1 MPVPEG
7 FVPLK
12 GSESG
17 QARDARMVGS
27 AELAVAL
34 SVTINVRRRPDGPP
48 LPDFDYWAATPLDE
62 RTYVSRE
69 EFAEL
74 YGASPEDLETV
85 AAFARRHGLTVIEAN
100 AARRTV
106 LVSGTVAQMNEA
118 FGVTLA
124 YFETPSET
132 YRGISGSVHVPRALA
147 PLVESVLGL
156 DNRRIAVHNASVSGL
171 DAFGQLGGA
180 GQAGASPLTPVQV
193 AGLYNFPTTTA
204 KGRTIGIIE
213 LGGGYAL
220 SDVQAFF
227 NGLGLTS
234 PPLADVGVDGAGNA
248 PAGSVTNVTVEDPD
262 IEVVLDIDVAGAIG
276 QGAAI
281 AVYFAPNSA
290 QGFVD
295 AIKTAVHDTTNHP
308 SILSISWSGPEDN
321 WSSSERTSM
330 RKALQDA
337 AAFGVTVFLDAGDW
351 GSDCLV
357 GDGRAHVMY
366 PSSEEGVVGCG
377 GTSIANVSGASFAE
391 GTWNDGAG
399 ATGGG
404 VSDKVGLPSWQDRIG
419 VPKSAN
425 DHRTV
430 GRGVPD
436 VAGNAS
442 PFSGYT
448 LTLYGTLTTNL
459 TITSGRFAGNS
470 LGTIGGTSAVAPL
483 YAGLLAVIEAQI
495 GAPLG
500 FINPLLY
507 SLAAGLAFRGIPRH
521 RRGPFTDVNDRV
533 NNQWSGEAKP
543 APFYTCG
550 PGWDACTGWGS
561 INGAQLLHAIEEII
575 SQEERAA
582 LPTECANLI
591 PGLEQILGSRAPEFT
606 NADFAQARGLI
617 VSCAADGYLTPAQVS
632 EAEGL
637 LAEIESRQ
645 HLREGSRTP
654 AEANSRG
661 S

>member
-17 QARDARMVGS
+17 QARDARIVRS
-27 AELAVAL
+27 ADPAEGL

-48 LPDFDYWAATPLDE
+48 LPDLDYWAATPLGE
-62 RTYVSRE
+62 RTFVGRE

-74 YGASPEDLETV
+74 YGASPEDLETI
-85 AAFARRHGLTVIEAN
+85 AAFARHHGLTVTEAN

-106 LVSGTVAQMNEA
+106 LVSGTVAQMNDA

-132 YRGISGSVHVPRALA
+132 YRGISSSIHIPKALA

-156 DNRRIAVHNASVSGL
+156 DNRRIAAHNASVSGL
-171 DAFGQLGGA
+171 DAVGQLGGA
-180 GQAGASPLTPVQV
+180 GPAGASPLTPVQV

-204 KGRTIGIIE
+204 KGQTIGIIE

-227 NGLGLTS
+227 NGLRLTS
-234 PPLADVGVDGAGNA
+234 PLLTNIGVDGATNA

-262 IEVVLDIDVAGAIG
+262 IEVVLDIDVSGAIA
-276 QGAAI
+276 QDAAI
-281 AVYFAPNSA
+281 AVYFAPNTT

-295 AIKTAVHDTTNHP
+295 AIKTAAHDTTNHP
-308 SILSISWSGPEDN
+308 SILSISWSGSEDN
-321 WSSSERTSM
+321 WTSSERKSM
-330 RKALQDA
+330 RNALQDA

-351 GSDCLV
+351 GSDCQV

-366 PSSEEGVVGCG
+366 PTSEQGVVGCG
-377 GTSIANVSGASFAE
+377 GTFIANVSGPSFAQ

-404 VSDKVGLPSWQDRIG
+404 VSDTVRLPSWQDGVG

-425 DHRTV
+425 DHRTI

-436 VAGNAS
+436 IAGNAS

-448 LTLYGTLTTNL
+448 LTLYGTQTTNL
-459 TITSGRFAGNS
+459 TITSGRFAGNG

-507 SLAAGLAFRGIPRH
+507 SLAAGPVFRGIPRH

-561 INGAQLLHAIEEII
+561 INGDQLLHAIEEII
-575 SQEERAA
+575 AQEERAA

-606 NADFAQARGLI
+606 NAEFAQARALI
-617 VSCAADGYLTPAQVS
+617 ESCASDGYLTPAQVS
-632 EAEGL
+632 EAKGL
-637 LAEIESRQ
+637 LADIESRQ
-645 HLREGSRTP
+645 HSRRHPRTP
-654 AEANSRG
+654 H
-661 S
+661 

>member
-27 AELAVAL
+27 AELAEAL

-248 PAGSVTNVTVEDPD
+248 PAGSVTNVTVGTPTSKS
-262 IEVVLDIDVAGAIG
+262 
-276 QGAAI
+276 
-281 AVYFAPNSA
+281 F
-290 QGFVD
+290 
-295 AIKTAVHDTTNHP
+295 
-308 SILSISWSGPEDN
+308 SISTWPEQSDRVRP
-321 WSSSERTSM
+321 SPSTSRPIVRRASLTRSRPRSTTRRTIRRFCRS
-330 RKALQDA
+330 
-337 AAFGVTVFLDAGDW
+337 
-351 GSDCLV
+351 V
-357 GDGRAHVMY
+357 GRDPRITGLR
-366 PSSEEGVVGCG
+366 PSVRRCVRLCRTPRHS
-377 GTSIANVSGASFAE
+377 VSRCFS
-391 GTWNDGAG
+391 TR
-399 ATGGG
+399 ATGDPTAW
-404 VSDKVGLPSWQDRIG
+404 SE
-419 VPKSAN
+419 
-425 DHRTV
+425 T
-430 GRGVPD
+430 
-436 VAGNAS
+436 
-442 PFSGYT
+442 
-448 LTLYGTLTTNL
+448 
-459 TITSGRFAGNS
+459 
-470 LGTIGGTSAVAPL
+470 
-483 YAGLLAVIEAQI
+483 
-495 GAPLG
+495 
-500 FINPLLY
+500 
-507 SLAAGLAFRGIPRH
+507 AAH
-521 RRGPFTDVNDRV
+521 M
-533 NNQWSGEAKP
+533 
-543 APFYTCG
+543 
-550 PGWDACTGWGS
+550 
-561 INGAQLLHAIEEII
+561 
-575 SQEERAA
+575 
-582 LPTECANLI
+582 
-591 PGLEQILGSRAPEFT
+591 
-606 NADFAQARGLI
+606 
-617 VSCAADGYLTPAQVS
+617 
-632 EAEGL
+632 
-637 LAEIESRQ
+637 
-645 HLREGSRTP
+645 
-654 AEANSRG
+654 
-661 S
+661 